1 MTNIIDLDSR
11 RKAKR
16 SPTRNEI
23 LAKSLEL
30 MKLVQAISDAGLSAD
45 ELIDWNAMAHN
56 MESL

>member
-1 MTNIIDLDSR
+1 M
-11 RKAKR
+11 R
-16 SPTRNEI
+16 SGVINEI

-45 ELIDWNAMAHN
+45 ELIDWNAMAHK